1 MANPCRQLY
10 IKKFTCYAPVHP
22 SGFYDKIQDM
32 RIYQKDI
39 NSEQD
44 FYREITRQIQESK
57 GIVQRLSRAN
67 KSLLR
72 LLNRLRECENNI
84 LDACLRYLN
93 SKKCF
98 GEKKK
103 RVLEAFHIY
112 LSFLWEI
119 EDFFT
124 YLDWRSFLR
133 DRIEKLFIILSATK
147 RTLEIQF
154 VENKI

>member
-1 MANPCRQLY
+1 
-10 IKKFTCYAPVHP
+10 
-22 SGFYDKIQDM
+22 M

-39 NSEQD
+39 NSEKD
-44 FYREITRQIQESK
+44 FYREISRQIQESK
-57 GIVQRLSRAN
+57 GIIQKLNRSD

-72 LLNRLRECENNI
+72 LLNRLRECENKI
-84 LDACLRYLN
+84 LDACIRYLN

-133 DRIEKLFIILSATK
+133 DKIEKLFIILSTTK
-147 RTLEIQF
+147 RTLKIQF
-154 VENKI
+154 VENTI

>member
-1 MANPCRQLY
+1 MARLVRP
-10 IKKFTCYAPVHP
+10 
-22 SGFYDKIQDM
+22 G
-32 RIYQKDI
+32 
-39 NSEQD
+39 
-44 FYREITRQIQESK
+44 QIQESK